1 LSGKSSSPSLW
12 GWVCERFHSNIEGE
26 VINKLFEAHD
36 AGIDGAIINPDGY
49 TCGHPALVSAIGKVG
64 FPVIEIHIS
73 NPAKRGNVSDV
84 AAACLGTVTGMGIQ
98 GYALAMRGLRDRT
111 KQG

>member
-1 LSGKSSSPSLW
+1 
-12 GWVCERFHSNIEGE
+12 
-26 VINKLFEAHD
+26 
-36 AGIDGAIINPDGY
+36 
-49 TCGHPALVSAIGKVG
+49 
-64 FPVIEIHIS
+64 VIEIHIS

-98 GYALAMRGLRDRT
+98 GYALAMRGLRDRK